1 MKNMLGTTKL
11 AIQQKYSRLVKSNP
25 ERKGFQICN
34 NRTADRESNT
44 RGVLAHSPRSTLQD

>member
-11 AIQQKYSRLVKSNP
+11 AIQQKYSRLVQIP

-44 RGVLAHSPRSTLQD
+44 RGVLAHSPPSTLQD